1 MRALLSR
8 RGAVAF
14 LLAAGVA
21 MAGCGSSATK
31 SSSTTTRSGT
41 SPATGSSGTSATTVA
56 ATGATINVGEVCTCT
71 AGAGGSTNDVPNAVT
86 AWAAYLNTHGGVN
99 GHPVKVYYEDDA
111 DDPAKSIS
119 EVHQMVSGNHVVAI
133 LDASSQDAAWVSFV
147 TAQKV
152 PVISLDQ
159 AADGFQF
166 VSQPDYFAN
175 GTTVITI
182 LWGQLKA
189 AAEAGATTYG
199 FIYCT
204 EAPACAQAAPATKA
218 LAPSIPIKV
227 TYVAKASNSQPDY
240 TAVCLGAKQA
250 PAAALFPAGVTPK
263 RVADDCV
270 RQGYK
275 PIWITSQGTVAAAD
289 ITDPNL
295 STATGDLQDFPW
307 MLNATPGSTALPS
320 SGGSRPRQ
328 GRDSG
333 QRRFR
338 LRRWHPVPDRGS
350 SRCDRQQQLANRG
363 GHPEW
368 SVHHQE
374 QHSGR
379 PGPRPDVHTRQAQSR
394 HVRVPVWGTEW
405 PVRRDPRRPDLLP
418 DHLRPNDGHYLG
430 GSHRTPQRIRSPEHL
445 LRQSGPASS
454 QHKGC
459 P

>member
-1 MRALLSR
+1 MGALLSR
-8 RGAVAF
+8 RGAAAF

-21 MAGCGSSATK
+21 IAGCGSSGTK
-31 SSSTTTRSGT
+31 SSSPTTGSGT
-41 SPATGSSGTSATTVA
+41 APATGSSGTSATKVA
-56 ATGATINVGEVCTCT
+56 ATAATINVGEVCTCT
-71 AGAGGSTNDVPNAVT
+71 AGAGGSTNDVPNSVT
-86 AWAAYLNTHGGVN
+86 AWAAYLNSHGGVN
-99 GHPVKVYYEDDA
+99 GHPVKIYYQDDA

-152 PVISLDQ
+152 PVISLNQ

-166 VSQPDYFAN
+166 ISQPDYFPN

-189 AAEAGATTYG
+189 AAEAGAKTYG

-218 LAPSIPIKV
+218 LAPSIPIDV
-227 TYVAKASNSQPDY
+227 NYVAKASNSQPDY

-289 ITDPNL
+289 IADPNL

-307 MLNATPGSTALPS
+307 MLNTTPA
-320 SGGSRPRQ
+320 
-328 GRDSG
+328 
-333 QRRFR
+333 
-338 LRRWHPVPDRGS
+338 
-350 SRCDRQQQLANRG
+350 QQLF
-363 GHPEW
+363 
-368 SVHHQE
+368 HQVE
-374 QHSGR
+374 D
-379 PGPRPDVHTRQAQSR
+379 PVLAKAQSAAN
-394 HVRVPVWGTEW
+394 VDFGYVGGILFQTAAAAGVTASNNSPSAQDILNGLYTIK
-405 PVRRDPRRPDLLP
+405 
-418 DHLRPNDGHYLG
+418 NNTLG
-430 GSHRTPQRIRSPEHL
+430 GL
-445 LRQSGPASS
+445 APALTFLPGKANPVTCVFLYGV
-454 QHKGC
+454 QHGQYAATHGDQTFCQKT
-459 P
+459 